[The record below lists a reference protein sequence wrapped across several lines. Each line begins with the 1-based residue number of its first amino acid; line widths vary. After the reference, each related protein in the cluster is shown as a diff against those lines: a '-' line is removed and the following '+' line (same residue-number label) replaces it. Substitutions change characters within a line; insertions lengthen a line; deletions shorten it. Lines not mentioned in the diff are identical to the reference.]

1 MQGQD
6 STSNAFPGTFYLDNG
21 SNGINLRQN
30 ENNVVPA
37 DASVYHGH
45 PVMGWMSQS
54 SSSMNNQTLV
64 RFRDL
69 LAEDGLPSNGMDQST
84 SRENPQ
90 SPVRFLDLLAEDG
103 LLSNGI
109 DQSTSGVNTQTPV
122 RFQDLL
128 AEDSLMSSPV
138 ASPGTGQSLEER
150 HSGPL
155 IAPFRQSVDMSLGNG
170 CFTNRL
176 LPLQQASSSAFP
188 QNLDLNAAFGSN
200 SIDANLNTV
209 TDLCPSTF
217 KPGGSDVD
225 KNLSASDSSNSS
237 PLVIS
242 SGIAGYVVEENED
255 GEGRSPD
262 GRRLS
267 CKRRAAED
275 ASGQLSL
282 GRSSRSTQQAVPTQ
296 ENNTRRLNLSTTD
309 NHPNV
314 RYSEQLDAGVAVAL
328 EATPVMHQTSSAAGG
343 ELGARAVA
351 SSYIHQ
357 ALAMVGEAEQS
368 QRNIHLRRRVNHQ
381 DFVPANFATWTARN
395 SPPQLRGQ
403 PAVHSSLDFVPNT
416 SSVTRIVHPT
426 PPMQQPVHDSYSS
439 ETLQQG
445 NAITRSRT
453 VLPSTSVFTVNRGD
467 ATLLEDNSRNNQRN
481 DMLTPEFQRGNLEHL
496 LTNPNFVLGTN
507 SPGNI
512 ASNSRNSST
521 FHVRQ
526 SSAPILFPE
535 SNMAQQYMER
545 TSDIVNDIEAQRQG
559 SYYPRHLGIAE
570 REWELSMRGGNSRAY
585 HVPLRSGLTI
595 QAERQ
600 SDGNP
605 DVPMRSLTATQRRM
619 RLLSELRVHNAVSLL
634 RRERLFQYADLLINR
649 SVLFGV
655 PEEND
660 LHEDMR
666 LDVDNMSYEE
676 LLALEER
683 IGNVCTGLSEEAIQA
698 HMKPRK
704 YEATAVGPLKDEPCC
719 ICQEDYADG
728 EDLGQLNCGH
738 EFHFNCIKQWLVQK
752 NNCPIC
758 KKTGFEV

>member
-109 DQSTSGVNTQTPV
+109 DESTSGVNTQTPV

-262 GRRLS
+262 
-267 CKRRAAED
+267 
-275 ASGQLSL
+275 
-282 GRSSRSTQQAVPTQ
+282 
-296 ENNTRRLNLSTTD
+296 D

-453 VLPSTSVFTVNRGD
+453 VAVHFC
-467 ATLLEDNSRNNQRN
+467 
-481 DMLTPEFQRGNLEHL
+481 F
-496 LTNPNFVLGTN
+496 
-507 SPGNI
+507 
-512 ASNSRNSST
+512 
-521 FHVRQ
+521 
-526 SSAPILFPE
+526 
-535 SNMAQQYMER
+535 YCK
-545 TSDIVNDIEAQRQG
+545 
-559 SYYPRHLGIAE
+559 
-570 REWELSMRGGNSRAY
+570 
-585 HVPLRSGLTI
+585 
-595 QAERQ
+595 
-600 SDGNP
+600 
-605 DVPMRSLTATQRRM
+605 QRRC
-619 RLLSELRVHNAVSLL
+619 NTF
-634 RRERLFQYADLLINR
+634 RRQ
-649 SVLFGV
+649 
-655 PEEND
+655 
-660 LHEDMR
+660 
-666 LDVDNMSYEE
+666 
-676 LLALEER
+676 
-683 IGNVCTGLSEEAIQA
+683 
-698 HMKPRK
+698 
-704 YEATAVGPLKDEPCC
+704 LKE
-719 ICQEDYADG
+719 QS
-728 EDLGQLNCGH
+728 
-738 EFHFNCIKQWLVQK
+738 
-752 NNCPIC
+752 
-758 KKTGFEV
+758 KK